1 MIASYLGIIWQYLGC
16 NTQPQNSTI
25 SIYQAVLAFANCYVA
40 VLKTPLLMVHPSL
53 DRMRMPLDYNRDTSM
68 EDIGMDIMAN
78 VHCLEVQYR
87 YETGLQEL

>member
-1 MIASYLGIIWQYLGC
+1 MSMSASDVC
-16 NTQPQNSTI
+16 PASAT
-25 SIYQAVLAFANCYVA
+25 
-40 VLKTPLLMVHPSL
+40 
-53 DRMRMPLDYNRDTSM
+53 NRDTSM

>member
-1 MIASYLGIIWQYLGC
+1 MMIVPVCVRCARNTYDARQQDADQCTVSTHDQSTMRQNEYETSDAYAS
-16 NTQPQNSTI
+16 T
-25 SIYQAVLAFANCYVA
+25 
-40 VLKTPLLMVHPSL
+40 
-53 DRMRMPLDYNRDTSM
+53 NRDTSM

>member
-1 MIASYLGIIWQYLGC
+1 MMIVPVCVRCARNTYDARQQDADQCTVSTHDQSTMRQNEYERIGC
-16 NTQPQNSTI
+16 H
-25 SIYQAVLAFANCYVA
+25 A
-40 VLKTPLLMVHPSL
+40 LLTVT
-53 DRMRMPLDYNRDTSM
+53 RATM